1 MLSLLAGTG
10 PTTACTV
17 WAGSRA
23 ARERIRCIHV
33 RMVDSRGPGLPRT
46 LGSSRGNFEFPLSV
60 GYCDCARVGFACG
73 ACPAENVLGRLV
85 CRSAGLVEPAEVS
98 PDAAPAIPRSAAN
111 GPRSVAGST
120 SRWAAAGS
128 AESLPLR
135 LCGSK
140 GRNQAYN
147 PPSCHVCVAW
157 CCPTD
162 FSLSPA
168 GFCVAVAR
176 WRNPNSSAWRAR
188 CVRGKAAES
197 QRQRLCACIF
207 LWPLIS
213 GVKQSLELGKSGG
226 GGRSALRPGGN
237 SRAYSL

>member
-1 MLSLLAGTG
+1 MRWSNEQ
-10 PTTACTV
+10 
-17 WAGSRA
+17 A
-23 ARERIRCIHV
+23 AR
-33 RMVDSRGPGLPRT
+33 
-46 LGSSRGNFEFPLSV
+46 
-60 GYCDCARVGFACG
+60 
-73 ACPAENVLGRLV
+73 
-85 CRSAGLVEPAEVS
+85 
-98 PDAAPAIPRSAAN
+98 
-111 GPRSVAGST
+111 
-120 SRWAAAGS
+120 S
-128 AESLPLR
+128 AESLHLR

-147 PPSCHVCVAW
+147 PPSCHVCIAW
-157 CCPTD
+157 CCQTD

-176 WRNPNSSAWRAR
+176 WRNPNSSAWPAR

-237 SRAYSL
+237 SRACRVDRPPALFSHAEENPRPYEPAYSSSTGDGPGSGGPDRKLNSGRVL